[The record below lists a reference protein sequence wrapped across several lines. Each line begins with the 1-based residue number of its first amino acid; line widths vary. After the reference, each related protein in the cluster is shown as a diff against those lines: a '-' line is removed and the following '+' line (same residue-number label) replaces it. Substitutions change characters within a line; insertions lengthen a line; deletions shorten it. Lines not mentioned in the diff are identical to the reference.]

1 MEYIVM
7 NEQEREREEIVID
20 LGAARRGELNE
31 IFFRAFGW
39 GVKKLLGMMF
49 GSNAAIPV
57 KIRGNPQE
65 IASFSQAMGKEKR
78 YMKSAAKYGL
88 NNPKTYKDK
97 YALRK
102 AAANFEKKTGIKW
115 PFKG

>member
-1 MEYIVM
+1 M
-7 NEQEREREEIVID
+7 NEQEREREEMVID

-31 IFFRAFGW
+31 IFLRGFGKAVQW
-39 GVKKLLGMMF
+39 LMGAMF
-49 GSNAAIPV
+49 GRNTAVPV
-57 KIRGNPQE
+57 KIKGSRQE
-65 IASFSQAMGKEKR
+65 IDSFARTMGKEKR
-78 YMKSAAKYGL
+78 YMKTAAKHGL

-102 AAANFEKKTGIKW
+102 AAADFKKTTGIDW

>member
-1 MEYIVM
+1 M
-7 NEQEREREEIVID
+7 NEQERERNEVVID

-31 IFFRAFGW
+31 IFLRTFGRAVQWMMGALFGKDA
-39 GVKKLLGMMF
+39 G
-49 GSNAAIPV
+49 IPV
-57 KIRGNPQE
+57 KIKGSKQE
-65 IASFSQAMGKEKR
+65 INSFARTMGKEKR

-102 AAANFEKKTGIKW
+102 ATADFEKTTGIKW

>member
-1 MEYIVM
+1 M

-39 GVKKLLGMMF
+39 GVQKLLGMMF
-49 GSNAAIPV
+49 GSSAAIPV
-57 KIRGNPQE
+57 KIKGNKQE
-65 IASFSQAMGKEKR
+65 IAAFSSAIGKEKR
-78 YMKSAAKYGL
+78 YMKTAAKHGL

>member
-1 MEYIVM
+1 M
-7 NEQEREREEIVID
+7 NEQERERDEMVID

-31 IFFRAFGW
+31 LFLRSFGKAVQW
-39 GVKKLLGMMF
+39 MMGAMF
-49 GSNAAIPV
+49 GEDSGIPV
-57 KIRGNPQE
+57 KIKGSKKE
-65 IASFSQAMGKEKR
+65 INSFARTIGKEKK
-78 YMKSAAKYGL
+78 YMKTAAKYGL

-102 AAANFEKKTGIKW
+102 AAADFQNTTGIKW

>member
-1 MEYIVM
+1 M
-7 NEQEREREEIVID
+7 NEQEREGQEIVID

-49 GSNAAIPV
+49 GGQAAIPV
-57 KIRGNPQE
+57 KIKGNREE
-65 IASFSQAMGKEKR
+65 ISSFASAMGKEKR

-102 AAANFEKKTGIKW
+102 AAAKFERKTGIKW

>member
-1 MEYIVM
+1 M

-20 LGAARRGELNE
+20 LGASRRGELNE
-31 IFFRAFGW
+31 IFFRTFGW

-49 GSNAAIPV
+49 GSEAAIPV
-57 KIRGNPQE
+57 RIKGNKQE
-65 IASFSQAMGKEKR
+65 IASFTQAMGKEKK

-88 NNPKTYKDK
+88 NNPKTYKSK
-97 YALRK
+97 YELRK
-102 AAANFEKKTGIKW
+102 AAAKFEKKTGIKW